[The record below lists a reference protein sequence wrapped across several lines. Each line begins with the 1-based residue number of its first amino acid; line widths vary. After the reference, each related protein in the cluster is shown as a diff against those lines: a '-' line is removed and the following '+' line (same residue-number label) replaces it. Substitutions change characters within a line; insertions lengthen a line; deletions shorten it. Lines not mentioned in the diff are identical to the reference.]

1 MHILEFTLGMLK
13 PTEEDSDG
21 ITNPY
26 ISSRLLTN
34 AVASTT
40 QEEREREGFEPRWSL
55 SCVVRSRPKVA
66 GGNEIRVIYNSS
78 LDCERNAGGD
88 SSPFITR
95 DATQRSRFSIEN
107 RFLVQDRIRADALST
122 RETMRIRFAI

>member
-40 QEEREREGFEPRWSL
+40 QEERERRFRTKMESL
-55 SCVVRSRPKVA
+55 LCGTLSSKS
-66 GGNEIRVIYNSS
+66 GNEIRVIYNSS
-78 LDCERNAGGD
+78 LDCERNAGGG

>member
-1 MHILEFTLGMLK
+1 M
-13 PTEEDSDG
+13 
-21 ITNPY
+21 
-26 ISSRLLTN
+26 
-34 AVASTT
+34 
-40 QEEREREGFEPRWSL
+40 
-55 SCVVRSRPKVA
+55 VRSRPKVA
-66 GGNEIRVIYNSS
+66 GGNEIRVNSS
-78 LDCERNAGGD
+78 LDCERNAGGG

>member
-1 MHILEFTLGMLK
+1 M
-13 PTEEDSDG
+13 
-21 ITNPY
+21 
-26 ISSRLLTN
+26 
-34 AVASTT
+34 
-40 QEEREREGFEPRWSL
+40 
-55 SCVVRSRPKVA
+55 VRSRPKIA

>member
-1 MHILEFTLGMLK
+1 M
-13 PTEEDSDG
+13 
-21 ITNPY
+21 
-26 ISSRLLTN
+26 
-34 AVASTT
+34 
-40 QEEREREGFEPRWSL
+40 
-55 SCVVRSRPKVA
+55 VRSRPKVA

-78 LDCERNAGGD
+78 LDCERNGGD